1 MNTEQF
7 FSKIMD
13 ICDWDK
19 AGNDEEVLS
28 PLIEYLSCQSD
39 DEIYSFDDIMAEL
52 LYGLDTKKNFKTA
65 CKYYDHSDD
74 TFLYS
79 RCVALING
87 ADYYKKAQ
95 QGKAK
100 GLWSSEFEAILYVPK
115 AAWAKKHDCDQND
128 YPAFDCFLLR
138 NGKQHRKVEI
148 RCAFRNMSQRVGE

>member
-13 ICDWDK
+13 ICDWDR
-19 AGNDEEVLS
+19 AGNDKEILS

-100 GLWSSEFEAILYVPK
+100 DLWTSEFEAILYVPQ
-115 AAWAKKHDCDQND
+115 AAWAKKHYCDQND
-128 YPAFDCFLLR
+128 YPHLTALCYETGS
-138 NGKQHRKVEI
+138 NTEKWK
-148 RCAFRNMSQRVGE
+148 